1 MKNKHV
7 KRINLLLSILLGA
20 GVFIFFGVYYSYH
33 LHYQEQFQMFL
44 FTSDYFVEQV
54 SHPGG
59 MADYLG
65 GFLTQFYYY
74 SWAGAAILTGAIGG
88 IHRLMVWIAN
98 RLGGHP
104 AWYPLTLL
112 PSLCFFILFC
122 DENFL
127 LSGAISV
134 GMVLGALIG
143 YTFIENRRIRL
154 IYWGVGIPLLYLLAG
169 GCAWLFIPLIWITEF
184 CRFAGRR
191 LPWWILVGG
200 TLGIAGVTYWI
211 SLAVF
216 PYPADRLLWAIGS
229 YRFPLVFPQMQV
241 IAWLAVILVPLLV
254 ARLPEKMTWRYYS
267 GAWVL
272 QFILM
277 LFVLN
282 LYGKYGIGLNK
293 EEVMGYDYHV
303 RMQEWDEVIAMAEKK
318 APDTPMSVS
327 CLNLAL
333 AMKGQLPERMFSF
346 YQRGKEGLLMS
357 FVNDFTIPLVAG
369 EPYYYLGLVNVAQ
382 QFVFEAMEAVPDYR
396 KSVRCFKRL
405 AETNLINGRYEVA
418 RKYLRI
424 LQHTLFYKDWATET
438 LACLNDED
446 RVNAHPE
453 YGRLRRLTPR
463 TDFFFNPDL
472 PEMTLEFLLHANPLL
487 ADWITEHIGPDW
499 ITDLPQL
506 KKLAVYADDDK
517 ALQEFMNIKFKNKER
532 LAKYILE
539 HNGVEVDPHSIF
551 DVQVKRLHEY
561 KRQLL
566 NILHVIYLYNQIKM
580 HPEMEFYP
588 RTFIFGA
595 KASAGYATAKKIIKL
610 INSVADVVNNDA
622 SINGKIKVVFIEN
635 YRVSNA
641 EWIFAAAD
649 VSEQI
654 STASK
659 EASGTGNMKFMLNG
673 APTLGTMDGANVEI
687 VEEVGAENAFI
698 FGLSSDEVIN
708 YENNGGYDP
717 NVIYNTDE
725 EIRQVLM
732 QLINGTF
739 SNDTELF
746 RDLYD
751 SLLNTKN
758 TDRADR
764 YFILADF
771 RSYADAQ
778 KRVEAAYRDEKGWAK
793 KALLNTACSGKF
805 TSDRTIQEY
814 VDDIWHLDK
823 VIVRKK

>member
-1 MKNKHV
+1 MIYIILAIVWAVTWGCITKKVNENKGYYGGFW
-7 KRINLLLSILLGA
+7 LGFWL
-20 GVFIFFGVYYSYH
+20 GFIGLIIVSCKEDNRPAYNS
-33 LHYQEQFQMFL
+33 
-44 FTSDYFVEQV
+44 TSDYIAPLEK
-54 SHPGG
+54 SEDIWKCAKCGRYNSG
-59 MADYLG
+59 YACECG
-65 GFLTQFYYY
+65 
-74 SWAGAAILTGAIGG
+74 ILRGD
-88 IHRLMVWIAN
+88 
-98 RLGGHP
+98 
-104 AWYPLTLL
+104 
-112 PSLCFFILFC
+112 S
-122 DENFL
+122 
-127 LSGAISV
+127 
-134 GMVLGALIG
+134 
-143 YTFIENRRIRL
+143 
-154 IYWGVGIPLLYLLAG
+154 
-169 GCAWLFIPLIWITEF
+169 AWLFIPLIWITEF

-472 PEMTLEFLLHANPLL
+472 PEMTLEFLLHANPRNRMAYEYLMACTL
-487 ADWITEHIGPDW
+487 
-499 ITDLPQL
+499 L
-506 KKLAVYADDDK
+506 KKDVGRFVHYYPLGAD
-517 ALQEFMNIKFKNKER
+517 L
-532 LAKYILE
+532 
-539 HNGVEVDPHSIF
+539 
-551 DVQVKRLHEY
+551 
-561 KRQLL
+561 
-566 NILHVIYLYNQIKM
+566 
-580 HPEMEFYP
+580 
-588 RTFIFGA
+588 
-595 KASAGYATAKKIIKL
+595 
-610 INSVADVVNNDA
+610 
-622 SINGKIKVVFIEN
+622 
-635 YRVSNA
+635 
-641 EWIFAAAD
+641 
-649 VSEQI
+649 
-654 STASK
+654 
-659 EASGTGNMKFMLNG
+659 
-673 APTLGTMDGANVEI
+673 
-687 VEEVGAENAFI
+687 
-698 FGLSSDEVIN
+698 
-708 YENNGGYDP
+708 
-717 NVIYNTDE
+717 
-725 EIRQVLM
+725 
-732 QLINGTF
+732 
-739 SNDTELF
+739 
-746 RDLYD
+746 
-751 SLLNTKN
+751 
-758 TDRADR
+758 
-764 YFILADF
+764 
-771 RSYADAQ
+771 
-778 KRVEAAYRDEKGWAK
+778 
-793 KALLNTACSGKF
+793 
-805 TSDRTIQEY
+805 
-814 VDDIWHLDK
+814 
-823 VIVRKK
+823 

>member
-134 GMVLGALIG
+134 GMALGALIG

-472 PEMTLEFLLHANPLL
+472 PEMTLEFLLHANPRNRMAYEYLMACTL
-487 ADWITEHIGPDW
+487 
-499 ITDLPQL
+499 L
-506 KKLAVYADDDK
+506 KKDVGRFVHYYPLGADLGYSSVPKGYQEALLFYWLMSKHTATDTIPWKIDPQTENRLREYAQIFTSTRSAD
-517 ALQEFMNIKFKNKER
+517 ALSARFGDT
-532 LAKYILE
+532 YW
-539 HNGVEVDPHSIF
+539 
-551 DVQVKRLHEY
+551 
-561 KRQLL
+561 
-566 NILHVIYLYNQIKM
+566 
-580 HPEMEFYP
+580 FY
-588 RTFIFGA
+588 
-595 KASAGYATAKKIIKL
+595 
-610 INSVADVVNNDA
+610 
-622 SINGKIKVVFIEN
+622 
-635 YRVSNA
+635 
-641 EWIFAAAD
+641 
-649 VSEQI
+649 
-654 STASK
+654 
-659 EASGTGNMKFMLNG
+659 
-673 APTLGTMDGANVEI
+673 
-687 VEEVGAENAFI
+687 
-698 FGLSSDEVIN
+698 
-708 YENNGGYDP
+708 
-717 NVIYNTDE
+717 
-725 EIRQVLM
+725 
-732 QLINGTF
+732 
-739 SNDTELF
+739 
-746 RDLYD
+746 
-751 SLLNTKN
+751 
-758 TDRADR
+758 
-764 YFILADF
+764 ADF
-771 RSYADAQ
+771 R
-778 KRVEAAYRDEKGWAK
+778 
-793 KALLNTACSGKF
+793 
-805 TSDRTIQEY
+805 
-814 VDDIWHLDK
+814 
-823 VIVRKK
+823 